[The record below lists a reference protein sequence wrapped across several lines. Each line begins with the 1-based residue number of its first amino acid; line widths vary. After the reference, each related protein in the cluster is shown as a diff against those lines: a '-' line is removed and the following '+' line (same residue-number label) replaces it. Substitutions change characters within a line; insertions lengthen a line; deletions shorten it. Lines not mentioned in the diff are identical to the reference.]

1 MLALFR
7 KSSVE
12 AYPQWNTLCLA
23 RSGFVTLSGS
33 QFKHLWADV
42 GTTASAYNGHPLSNL
57 NPTRRGALFQ
67 EWAREML
74 QRTHPNSWIADAVPG
89 TCVNGRQ
96 RSRNQAE
103 YDFMMNQQRVEIKGG
118 QLHLDKKS
126 DKWGFLFSSVKFPH
140 LTPHTQAASFDHLYL
155 VLFSPKWLHLVK
167 HDMCTGISKAG
178 QLTPVCGHQ
187 IQIRGARSTNWEDSL
202 ECILGKLC
210 EQGGCSLV
218 GKTSIADRWIA
229 SLCQKHVGFGN
240 HFYSEKPFASISPQL
255 RGCRVEKLVLEVDRM
270 LHHESNFSLPFNER
284 TLCGRRR
291 GHNSASVDWIRDGKR
306 IEVKHGKLVFCD
318 FQQHWRCTFYS
329 VKLDSFE
336 ELLLAIY
343 SPRGLDVFK
352 HDGLFGLASTG
363 KLAETRCI
371 HVKVSAPSGELD
383 PFVALQH
390 IQTKLESNNCPRI
403 ASISWDR

>member
-23 RSGFVTLSGS
+23 RCGFVTLSGS

-42 GTTASAYNGHPLSNL
+42 GTTASAYSGHPLSNL

-74 QRTHPNSWIADAVPG
+74 QRTYPNSSMADAVPG
-89 TCVNGRQ
+89 TCVNGAR

-103 YDFMMNQQRVEIKGG
+103 YDFMMNSQKVEVKSA
-118 QLHLDKKS
+118 QMRFEKKR
-126 DKWGFLFSSVKFPH
+126 KNWIFLFNSVKFSH
-140 LTPHTQAASFDHLYL
+140 LIPHTQESFHVLYL

-167 HDMCTGISKAG
+167 HDMCTGISRAG
-178 QLTPVCGHQ
+178 EVTPICGHQ
-187 IQIRGARSTNWEDSL
+187 IQIRGVKTTNWEDSL
-202 ECILGKLC
+202 ESILGKLC
-210 EQGGCSLV
+210 DQGGCSIV
-218 GKTSIADRWIA
+218 GKTDIMDKWIDC
-229 SLCQKHVGFGN
+229 LCEKHAGFGD
-240 HFYSEKPFASISPQL
+240 HFYLGKPFDSMSPHL
-255 RGCRVEKLVLEVDRM
+255 RGCRVEKLVLELDRK
-270 LHHESNFSLPFNER
+270 LHHDSSFSLPLNET
-284 TLCGRRR
+284 TLSGSKR
-291 GHNSASVDWIRDGKR
+291 GHNNTSVDWIRDGKR

-318 FQQHWRCTFYS
+318 VKQRWQCTFYS
-329 VKLDSFE
+329 VKLDSFD

-352 HDGLFGLASTG
+352 HDGVFGLAYTG
-363 KLAETRCI
+363 KVSETRGI
-371 HVKVSAPSGELD
+371 HVRVSAPSGELD

-390 IQTKLESNNCPRI
+390 IQTKLEFNNCPQI
-403 ASISWDR
+403 ASILWDR